1 MNPSNR
7 REFAPI
13 QIQGSR
19 GFDLVCAHNWL
30 ERLEG
35 AQAHVDEPM
44 ADHDAFDGFLNTLEN
59 LIESN
64 GVDNYLEVSDDL
76 CEAVEGLNEVLELN
90 FNVVQQATLH
100 WDGRLQQ
107 RPRAFQQMVHLLKS
121 SGVEKNLWKRIMPS
135 LIFARLTNKGLN
147 GAERWKP
154 PRTRRKRKHVHKKKK
169 LAGMTYIISVK
180 KMLKQAL
187 EENDKEAVDQIMVE
201 MRRNLPF
208 GSSASIVEGVQ
219 EFHDHD
225 CEERSLRQKQKKLRE
240 NIKRTY
246 KRNLGGLYNA
256 KNPTYTSYKPLRHY
270 PDPEGHTLNPKPKD
284 EYENQSLVLQ
294 HY

>member
-1 MNPSNR
+1 MSSSAN
-7 REFAPI
+7 
-13 QIQGSR
+13 GS
-19 GFDLVCAHNWL
+19 GGTTSAGSST
-30 ERLEG
+30 EG
-35 AQAHVDEPM
+35 LLPM

-100 WDGRLQQ
+100 WDGRMQQ
-107 RPRAFQQMVHLLKS
+107 RPRAFQQMIHLLKS

-135 LIFARLTNKGLN
+135 LIFARLTNKGLK

-154 PRTRRKRKHVHKKKK
+154 PRARRKRKHVHKKKK

-219 EFHDHD
+219 EFHGHD
-225 CEERSLRQKQKKLRE
+225 CEERSLRQKQKKLRHCYFAKVGKGSMPKLADE
-240 NIKRTY
+240 HFCTVNRRFILPF
-246 KRNLGGLYNA
+246 RNPNKVSETSMQDHL
-256 KNPTYTSYKPLRHY
+256 KNKQ
-270 PDPEGHTLNPKPKD
+270 D
-284 EYENQSLVLQ
+284 
-294 HY
+294 